1 VKFRFSPQF
10 DTPFLSDVITR
21 NEKSFLLSRSL
32 ETNAEKTVSALFIE
46 VSIDTLGV
54 EFSMA
59 KVKQALTSST

>member
-21 NEKSFLLSRSL
+21 IEKSFLLSRLL